1 MTDSLTELDAAHW
14 WLYEKELDLQRVE
27 ACLRSQEEMLA
38 IHEVL
43 AGTELTSAHEETE
56 DNRHAVV
63 LLREQ
68 RAESILAVED
78 ARAEKRA
85 ADVTWLEEEI
95 GRRKGNS
102 PEDLMESAAAAIS
115 LITESL
121 VRHLAGALS
130 SQNRAVSRAIEYGE
144 GLHLTD
150 QLTGIT
156 IEGVRLGNVNEA
168 VALERFGEQLVEAV
182 RCAIQATIS
191 QCLRQ

>member
-1 MTDSLTELDAAHW
+1 MTDSWTELDAAHW

-43 AGTELTSAHEETE
+43 AGTELASTHEETE

-68 RAESILAVED
+68 RAERIFAVED
-78 ARAEKRA
+78 ARAEKRVA
-85 ADVTWLEEEI
+85 YVTWLEEEI
-95 GRRKGNS
+95 ERRKGNS

-130 SQNRAVSRAIEYGE
+130 SQNSAVSRAIEYGE

-150 QLTGIT
+150 QLTGIS
-156 IEGVRLGNVNEA
+156 IEGVRLGNVKITEE
-168 VALERFGEQLVEAV
+168 LERYGAQLVESVCRAV
-182 RCAIQATIS
+182 KVTIS
-191 QCLRQ
+191 QHLRD